1 MSRNLLT
8 NHGESFRFIRKGKGA
23 QGAGPATCKRADWG
37 LGLSLLGLLI
47 VPLAASIAGVVLGA
61 LALGEIQGDPVL
73 TGKGRAIWAIGLGLL
88 GTLWWLGVLVPRL
101 T

>member
-8 NHGESFRFIRKGKGA
+8 NHGESFRLTRKGKDA
-23 QGAGPATCKRADWG
+23 PGAGPATCKRADWG

-47 VPLAASIAGVVLGA
+47 VPLVASIAGVVLGA
-61 LALGEIQGDPVL
+61 LALADIQKDPVL
-73 TGKGRAIWAIGLGLL
+73 TGKGRATWAIGLGLL
-88 GTLWWLGVLVPRL
+88 GTLWWLGVLIPRV

>member
-8 NHGESFRFIRKGKGA
+8 NHGESFRLTRKGKDAPGS
-23 QGAGPATCKRADWG
+23 GPASCERADWG

-47 VPLAASIAGVVLGA
+47 VPLVASIAGVVLGA
-61 LALGEIQGDPVL
+61 LALGDIQKDSVL

-88 GTLWWLGVLVPRL
+88 GTLWWLGVLIPRL
-101 T
+101 M

>member
-8 NHGESFRFIRKGKGA
+8 NHGESFRFIRKGKSADGA
-23 QGAGPATCKRADWG
+23 APATCKRADWG

-47 VPLAASIAGVVLGA
+47 VPLLASVAGIVLGVFA
-61 LALGEIQGDPVL
+61 LSDIQRDPVL
-73 TGKGRAIWAIGLGLL
+73 TGRVRAIWAIGLGVL
-88 GTLWWLGVLVPRL
+88 GTLWWLGVLVPLL